1 MLFFV
6 LVFPNSLLHQN
17 RLSEAGSALGAF
29 VAGLRREALP
39 KR

>member
-1 MLFFV
+1 MLFIV

-17 RLSEAGSALGAF
+17 RLSEVGSALVAG

-39 KR
+39 